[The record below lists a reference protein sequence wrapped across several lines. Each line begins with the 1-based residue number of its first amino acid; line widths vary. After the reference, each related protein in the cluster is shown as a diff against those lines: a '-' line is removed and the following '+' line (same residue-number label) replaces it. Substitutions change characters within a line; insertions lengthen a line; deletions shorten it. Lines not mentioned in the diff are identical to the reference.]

1 VKAAL
6 LPSANEEILS
16 LRVALLAAVFS
27 WDLTGGTS
35 LDLSRGRTTALLQW
49 RRVDLQQPMH
59 WGRAY
64 LRVVVLLV
72 ATAGASHGFRFT
84 SPFSAPAPRKPAY
97 SLLGV
102 RTVCAMAAAESE
114 HVQVG
119 GIVASLAR
127 ITSLR

>member
-1 VKAAL
+1 MKAAL

-72 ATAGASHGFRFT
+72 AAAGASHGFRLT

-97 SLLGV
+97 SLRGV